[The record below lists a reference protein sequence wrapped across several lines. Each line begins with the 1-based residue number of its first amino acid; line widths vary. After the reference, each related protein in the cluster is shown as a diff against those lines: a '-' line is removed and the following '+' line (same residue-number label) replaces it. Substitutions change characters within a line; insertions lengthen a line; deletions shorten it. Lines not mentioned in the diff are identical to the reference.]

1 MFACC
6 GRGKGF
12 YKGKSN
18 VESGAFRKRRIIR
31 YFFLSPC
38 LELSRW
44 CIDYIGFYIERKIL
58 RLNSNRSDP
67 GCFSR
72 IGFGPGFFLTAG
84 SGSTHPWIRHNLD
97 ILPCDGQDTGM
108 FGITMPDQNMHS
120 LYIKIGTYFI
130 FLKDFFKIFFTGVQ
144 NSPLSLFCA
153 ISKGNCFLRYLW
165 LVFLE
170 TERLA
175 SIQRRCRLTR
185 KGFCVTSFVVSV
197 NDTLSKKEEQITYT
211 LVKLGSVLWT
221 KIWLILSGN
230 YIGKLRHK
238 ISRHTISNYI
248 SLLIL
253 TINAY

>member
-1 MFACC
+1 MFACWLYQ
-6 GRGKGF
+6 GKN
-12 YKGKSN
+12 N

-44 CIDYIGFYIERKIL
+44 CIDYIGFDIERKIL

-67 GCFSR
+67 VCFSR

-97 ILPCDGQDTGM
+97 ILPWDGQDTGM

-144 NSPLSLFCA
+144 NSPLSLLCA
-153 ISKGNCFLRYLW
+153 ISKGNCFPRYLW

-185 KGFCVTSFVVSV
+185 KGFSVTSFVVKCEW
-197 NDTLSKKEEQITYT
+197 KKKKITYT
-211 LVKLGSVLWT
+211 LVKLGLVLWT